1 MEDINER
8 IERIARAACKREGAT
23 DETTDRI
30 MALIQRIRKRGKIG
44 DSDLEREFQS
54 IGEAMQDA
62 E

>member
-8 IERIARAACKREGAT
+8 IERIARAACKREGTT
-23 DETTDRI
+23 DEATDRI